1 MEAMD
6 AMTVRGKI
14 RDYRL
19 HVRWHS
25 ARNAAGWHD
34 QRKAQKVFSIQ
45 FSALAFRFV
54 GYRPLRYLPALCVL
68 ALGGC
73 QSYHPMPLTQARV
86 NQALKVPVW
95 KQLRLSAQRIG
106 GIGLPPL
113 PLRPTGGITPN
124 EAAVIAVILNP
135 SLQVARDQRG
145 EAAAQVLQAGILP
158 NPQVSEST
166 AFVTG
171 GYRTGT
177 FTGYGLGVNW
187 DTTQLIDHDARVASA
202 KYHRGQVD
210 LEVAWRE
217 WQTAQA
223 ARLAVYNL
231 AATEAQLQ
239 QARLAE
245 HELQTNE
252 RVVQKAFHAN
262 LNTILDLSAARAAR
276 QQAQALVQSLMQNRD
291 QNRLRLRLIMG
302 LPIDAPI
309 RLSRRIRFPRRI
321 VLPPEQA
328 ILKDLPRLRLDL
340 VALKLGYKS
349 QEESLRAAVLRQF
362 PRLTLGFQQASD
374 TTNVHTTGF
383 GVSIDLPIFDR
394 NQGNI
399 AIQKATRKLLYDT
412 YIAREFDARSAVAMA
427 YSDIHALTAQIGAT
441 QAAVKSLAKL
451 VQTYQQALKFGNVD
465 IVSYYTEVDQ
475 LIAKRINL
483 IRLKNQ
489 LERNRI
495 ALALAAGTY
504 VPEMRPLRQAL
515 QHGENTP

>member
-1 MEAMD
+1 
-6 AMTVRGKI
+6 MTVRGKTLSKQLQVPRHGNGNI
-14 RDYRL
+14 LRR
-19 HVRWHS
+19 H
-25 ARNAAGWHD
+25 A
-34 QRKAQKVFSIQ
+34 QRIGKKAITGVVSIWK
-45 FSALAFRFV
+45 FR
-54 GYRPLRYLPALCVL
+54 RPGFHPRKYLPLLFVL
-68 ALGGC
+68 VPAGC
-73 QSYHPMPLTQARV
+73 QSYHPMPLTQARI
-86 NQALKVPVW
+86 NKTLQVPVW
-95 KQLRLSAQRIG
+95 KQLRLSAQHIH

-135 SLQVARDQRG
+135 SLRVARDQRG
-145 EAAAQVLQAGILP
+145 EVAAQVLQAGILP

-171 GYRTGT
+171 GFRTAT

-187 DTTQLIDHDARVASA
+187 DITRLIDRDARVASA

-245 HELQTNE
+245 HELQTNQ
-252 RVVQKAFHAN
+252 RVVQKAYQAN
-262 LNTILDLSAARAAR
+262 LNTVLDLSAARAAS
-276 QQAQALVQSLMQNRD
+276 QQAQALVQSLLQKRD
-291 QNRLRLRLIMG
+291 QNRLLLRLIMG
-302 LPIDAPI
+302 LPINAPI
-309 RLSRRIRFPRRI
+309 RLSRRIRFPGSI
-321 VLPPEQA
+321 LLPPEQA
-328 ILKDLPRLRLDL
+328 ILKDLPRMRLDL
-340 VALKLGYKS
+340 VALKLGYQS
-349 QEESLRAAVLRQF
+349 QEEALRAAVLRQF
-362 PRLTLGFQQASD
+362 PRLSLGFQQASD

-383 GVSIDLPIFDR
+383 GVNIDLPIFDR

-427 YSDIHALTAQIGAT
+427 YSDIHALTAQIAAT
-441 QAAVKSLAKL
+441 QAAVQSLAKL

-465 IVSYYTEVDQ
+465 IVSYYAEVDQ
-475 LIAKRINL
+475 LISKRINL

-504 VPEMRPLRQAL
+504 VPEMRRSQQPM

>member
-1 MEAMD
+1 
-6 AMTVRGKI
+6 MTFNIENDDKPKRLQRG
-14 RDYRL
+14 RYGL
-19 HVRWHS
+19 ASV
-25 ARNAAGWHD
+25 A
-34 QRKAQKVFSIQ
+34 
-45 FSALAFRFV
+45 FSALM
-54 GYRPLRYLPALCVL
+54 

-73 QSYHPMPLTQARV
+73 QSYHAMPLTEARV
-86 NQALKVPVW
+86 NQALQVPVW
-95 KQLRLSAQRIG
+95 KQLRFSAQRVR

-135 SLQVARDQRG
+135 SLRAVRDQRH
-145 EAAAQVLQAGILP
+145 EAAAQVIQAGILP

-166 AFVTG
+166 ALVTG

-177 FTGYGLGVNW
+177 FTGYGLGVSW
-187 DTTQLIDHDARVASA
+187 DVTQLIDHDARVASA

-210 LEVAWRE
+210 LDVAWQE

-231 AATEAQLQ
+231 AATEAQLH
-239 QARLAE
+239 QAHLAQS
-245 HELQTNE
+245 ELQTNE
-252 RVVQKAFHAN
+252 QVVQKAYNAS
-262 LNTILDLSAARAAR
+262 LNTILDLSAARAAS
-276 QQAQALVQSLMQNRD
+276 QQAQALVESLTQKRD
-291 QNRLRLRLIMG
+291 QNLIRLRMVMG

-309 RLSRRIRFPRRI
+309 RLSRTVRFPARI
-321 VLPPEQA
+321 ALPPERA

-340 VALKLGYKS
+340 VAFKLGYQS
-349 QEESLRAAVLRQF
+349 QQEALRAAVLRQF
-362 PRLTLGFQQASD
+362 PRLSLGFQQASD

-383 GVSIDLPIFDR
+383 GVTIDLPIFDR

-399 AIQKATRKLLYDT
+399 AIQKATRKYLYDS
-412 YIAREFDARSAVAMA
+412 YIAREFAARSAVALA
-427 YSDIHALTAQIGAT
+427 YSDIHALGAQIAASD
-441 QAAVKSLAKL
+441 AAVKSLAKL

-475 LIAKRINL
+475 LIQKRINV
-483 IRLKNQ
+483 IQLKNQ

-504 VPEMRPLRQAL
+504 VPEMRS
-515 QHGENTP
+515 TPVPAQQGATKP